1 MVAPRLPHDPGGS
14 AGDGNSDTTP
24 DDDRVAVSHSPG
36 VELRLHS
43 RADNHRFEPRNG
55 RRPGRLIVGGLIEA
69 AVGWL
74 GIIGK
79 VRKLF
84 TPPLVTGV
92 TITLIG
98 FSLADVASRTSS
110 TSTRIRQGG
119 DHSEGNPRGRGD
131 LSDDGLRG
139 AEGKGGESQA
149 MPVVVGA
156 AVGYLL
162 SVPLGLVDF
171 GTVRDMPLVGIPR
184 PFPWGAPVFDTTAVV
199 LLLFAFMVSIIESVG
214 DYHAIA
220 AVTGSEITEGGR
232 IARGGIG
239 SEGLACSV
247 AGVLGG
253 ACGTTS
259 YSENIGVVA
268 LTRVGSR
275 YVVQMGAVMLV
286 LLSLLPKFAGGVLA
300 SMPAPVLG
308 GLTWP
313 YTG

>member
-1 MVAPRLPHDPGGS
+1 MAAVTFLTTVFVALRAKGGS
-14 AGDGNSDTTP
+14 
-24 DDDRVAVSHSPG
+24 
-36 VELRLHS
+36 LR
-43 RADNHRFEPRNG
+43 
-55 RRPGRLIVGGLIEA
+55 
-69 AVGWL
+69 
-74 GIIGK
+74 
-79 VRKLF
+79 
-84 TPPLVTGV
+84 
-92 TITLIG
+92 
-98 FSLADVASRTSS
+98 
-110 TSTRIRQGG
+110 
-119 DHSEGNPRGRGD
+119 
-131 LSDDGLRG
+131 
-139 AEGKGGESQA
+139 A

-184 PFPWGAPVFDTTAVV
+184 PFPWGGAPVFDTTAVV

-247 AGVLGG
+247 AGVLG

-286 LLSLLPKFAGGVLA
+286 LLSLLPKFAGGC
-300 SMPAPVLG
+300 
-308 GLTWP
+308 WP
-313 YTG
+313 RCPPRFSAV